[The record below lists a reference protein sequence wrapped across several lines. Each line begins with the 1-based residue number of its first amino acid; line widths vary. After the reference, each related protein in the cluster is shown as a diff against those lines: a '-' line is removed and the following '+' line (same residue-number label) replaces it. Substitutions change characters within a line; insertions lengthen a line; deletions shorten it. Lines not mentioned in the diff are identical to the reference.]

1 MGFKRSRVQ
10 IPAARLLTVGL
21 SECRSLLAVRHGRNQ
36 KNMLSAGIVGL
47 PNVGKSTLFNAVTRT
62 HKAPAENYPFCTIDP
77 NVGIVTVPDPRL
89 EEIAQISH
97 SKKIVPTAIE
107 FVDIAG
113 LVKGAS
119 AGEGL
124 GNQFL
129 HHIREVDAIVQVV
142 RCFEDSNVHHVSAT
156 IDPIR
161 DIEIINTE
169 LVLADLASLQKKHDR
184 LQKEVR
190 AGDKTAKNENAIVE
204 KLLPHLD
211 AGKPVISASLTPEE
225 KLAARNLFLLTS
237 KPTIFACNV
246 AESDLAPVAAG
257 ASRGDNATERS
268 DAGVSAPGYSVT
280 SRVKAIED
288 YARHHFATEAIVISA
303 QLESELVDL
312 SEQEALDYLRGVGV
326 EDTGVHALI
335 RSVYHLLG
343 LRTFLTTGEKE
354 SRAWTI
360 HAGDKAATA
369 AGTIHS
375 DFERGFI
382 AAETISYD
390 DLVAAGSLAKAREA
404 GKIRLEGKEYVVRD
418 GDVIFFRFNV

>member
-1 MGFKRSRVQ
+1 
-10 IPAARLLTVGL
+10 
-21 SECRSLLAVRHGRNQ
+21 
-36 KNMLSAGIVGL
+36 MLSAGIVGL

-77 NVGIVTVPDPRL
+77 NVGVVTVPDPRL
-89 EEIAQISH
+89 EKIAQISH
-97 SKKIVPTAIE
+97 SKKIVPAAIE

-142 RCFEDSNVHHVSAT
+142 RCFEDSNIHHVTAT
-156 IDPIR
+156 IDPVR
-161 DIEIINTE
+161 DIEVINTE
-169 LVLADLASLQKKHDR
+169 LVLADLASLQKRHDR

-190 AGDKTAKNENAIVE
+190 AGDKTARNDSAIIE

-211 AGKPVISASLTPEE
+211 AGKPAITASLAPEE
-225 KLAARNLFLLTS
+225 KVAARNFFLLTS

-257 ASRGDNATERS
+257 ADFGHSAVKHV
-268 DAGVSAPGYSVT
+268 AGVQQ
-280 SRVKAIED
+280 

-312 SEQEALDYLRGVGV
+312 TEQEALDYLRGLGV

-335 RSVYHLLG
+335 RAVYHLLG

-354 SRAWTI
+354 THAWTI

-390 DLVAAGSLAKAREA
+390 DLIAAGSLAKAREA
-404 GKIRLEGKEYVVRD
+404 GKVRLEGKDYVVRD
-418 GDVIFFRFNV
+418 GDVILFRFNV

>member
-1 MGFKRSRVQ
+1 
-10 IPAARLLTVGL
+10 
-21 SECRSLLAVRHGRNQ
+21 
-36 KNMLSAGIVGL
+36 MLSAGIVGL

-77 NVGIVTVPDPRL
+77 NVGVVTVPDPRL
-89 EEIAQISH
+89 ERLAQISH
-97 SKKIVPTAIE
+97 SKRIVPAAIE

-129 HHIREVDAIVQVV
+129 HYIREVDAIVQVV

-156 IDPIR
+156 IDPVR

-169 LVLADLASLQKKHDR
+169 LVLADLASLQKRQDR

-211 AGKPVISASLTPEE
+211 AGKPAATAALTPEE
-225 KLAARNLFLLTS
+225 KVIARNFFLLTS

-246 AESDLAPVAAG
+246 GERDLVAVAAVG
-257 ASRGDNATERS
+257 DRGDNEVTNREN
-268 DAGVSAPGYSVT
+268 AGLNAPGYNAATHVAA
-280 SRVKAIED
+280 VQQ
-288 YARHHFATEAIVISA
+288 YARAHFATEAIVISA

-312 SEQEALDYLRGVGV
+312 SEQDALEYLRGLGV
-326 EDTGVHALI
+326 DDTGVHALI
-335 RSVYHLLG
+335 RAVYHLLG
-343 LRTFLTTGEKE
+343 LRTLLTTGEKE
-354 SRAWTI
+354 TRAWTI

-369 AGTIHS
+369 AGVIHS

-382 AAETISYD
+382 AAETIHYD

-404 GKIRLEGKEYVVRD
+404 GKLRLEGKDYVVRD